1 MKYRNGRKVSS
12 LVFQAVRY
20 VTKVGVITRGTWSEL
35 FSKGSLRW
43 KQKQLRLLVKNGVF
57 RPHPCDSLVDTFV
70 IGSRGREMAQGQ
82 NWRTVFWVQPQFIK
96 HDETVAQGLWKLE
109 RLSLCSRW
117 MTERELKGLNS
128 TIFKLNVKE
137 GGAKYPDGVIKLEG
151 SVSSVIV
158 AIEYE
163 RTGKTNWRYNKAIK
177 ALGESSEFAFILFIV
192 EDAVIEKRI
201 RRAIRFIGDGN
212 LASRIGFISVEEW
225 KKSPANATIA
235 GLNKGK
241 SIKELAQKL

>member
-1 MKYRNGRKVSS
+1 MKYRNGREVSS

-20 VTKVGVITRGTWSEL
+20 VTKVGVITRGTWNEL

-43 KQKQLRLLVKNGVF
+43 KQKQLRLLVVNGVLK
-57 RPHPCDSLVDTFV
+57 PHPCDSLVDTFI

-82 NWRTVFWVQPQFIK
+82 NWRTVYWVQPQFIK
-96 HDETVAQGLWKLE
+96 HDEIVAQGLWKLE

-117 MTERELKGLNS
+117 MTERELKALNS

-151 SVSSVIV
+151 SISSVIV

-177 ALGESSEFAFILFIV
+177 ALGESGEFDFIIFIV
-192 EDAVIEKRI
+192 EDTVIEKRI
-201 RRAIRFIGDGN
+201 RRAIRFIGDGH
-212 LASRIGFISVEEW
+212 LASRIGFIRVEEW
-225 KKSPANATIA
+225 KKNPSTAIIT
-235 GLNKGK
+235 GLNQGK
-241 SIKELAQKL
+241 SIHGLVQRL